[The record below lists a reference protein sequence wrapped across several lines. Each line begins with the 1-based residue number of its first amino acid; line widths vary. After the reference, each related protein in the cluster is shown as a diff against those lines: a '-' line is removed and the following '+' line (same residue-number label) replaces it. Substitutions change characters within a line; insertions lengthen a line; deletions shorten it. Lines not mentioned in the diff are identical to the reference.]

1 MRVPVHDRGDHDL
14 VHAGVPG
21 ERREPRLHAGRAADD
36 VGGEDL
42 GDELLLGRATTRL
55 AARLRSRRTSAADVR
70 RRESRD
76 APLGGTLI
84 DVHTGGDG
92 QLTVIAVHGIAG
104 QPSDLSPLIQ
114 KAIHAGHTVK
124 AFAYDDKF
132 LSLEDSSLDL
142 AVTIEQWWNAHP
154 TSSLRIDAHS
164 MGGRVAIGSLAILS
178 SKGTLTNRVELN
190 LIAVPLA
197 GIARANLLRLL
208 PRFLPWIR
216 PLNGMASSS
225 GYQRMIEHLR
235 LPGNVEVNVFA
246 GDQDSVFKHSTKKY
260 RALVSVLHGTLHV
273 FPNATHMSALE
284 EVARLR

>member
-1 MRVPVHDRGDHDL
+1 VTVVLAL
-14 VHAGVPG
+14 VVQISF
-21 ERREPRLHAGRAADD
+21 AAS
-36 VGGEDL
+36 
-42 GDELLLGRATTRL
+42 RAT
-55 AARLRSRRTSAADVR
+55 DVVAP
-70 RRESRD
+70 ESLNKASERI
-76 APLGGTLI
+76 AVKKAHGRGTLI